1 MKCPSCG
8 LNPNMV
14 IKTTKGANDN
24 LRARRCLVCG
34 HNWFT
39 QELAVEA
46 RAVTRIEVAV
56 GG

>member
-1 MKCPSCG
+1 
-8 LNPNMV
+8 MV